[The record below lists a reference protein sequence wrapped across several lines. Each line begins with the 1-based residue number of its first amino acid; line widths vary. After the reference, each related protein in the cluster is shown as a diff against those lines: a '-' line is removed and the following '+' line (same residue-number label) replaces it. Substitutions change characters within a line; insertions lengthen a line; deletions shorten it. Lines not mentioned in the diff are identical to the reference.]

1 MASRKPQPA
10 APVPLNSVALPVRK
24 KESSYSPE
32 ESDRSSYFMERYQYM
47 PETRSKLS
55 PGPPEHS
62 WGNGSYERSG
72 RAVRVG
78 QSGPGNQSSPAGT
91 HTDGRPGK
99 PMRPGRW

>member
-1 MASRKPQPA
+1 MASRKSQPA

-32 ESDRSSYFMERYQYM
+32 ESDRSSYFMERSQYM

-62 WGNGSYERSG
+62 WGNGSYEKSG

-78 QSGPGNQSSPAGT
+78 QPGPGRQQPDAGT
-91 HTDGRPGK
+91 VTKGQPGK
-99 PMRPGRW
+99 PSRPGRW

>member
-1 MASRKPQPA
+1 MAKKSAQPA
-10 APVPLNSVALPVRK
+10 APVPLNSVAAPVRK

-32 ESDRSSYFMERYQYM
+32 ESDHNSFFIERSQYM

-62 WGNGSYERSG
+62 WGNGSYEKSG

-78 QSGPGNQSSPAGT
+78 QAGPGNQSSPAGT
-91 HTDGRPGK
+91 HTEGRPGK

>member
-10 APVPLNSVALPVRK
+10 APVPLNSVAAPVRK

-32 ESDRSSYFMERYQYM
+32 ESDRSSYFMERSQYM
-47 PETRSKLS
+47 PETHSKLS
-55 PGPPEHS
+55 PAPPMNS
-62 WGNGSYERSG
+62 WGNGSYDQSG

-78 QSGPGNQSSPAGT
+78 QPGPGLQRHDAGT
-91 HTDGRPGK
+91 VTKGQPGK